1 MSGRTRK
8 KRRRGGMPPELL
20 RGIVIV
26 AAIGLCVYVALAT
39 AVGNFVAEKIV
50 APVFRW
56 LEGENGSTTA
66 QGESAAPPVTEDPAT
81 SAAAE
86 NSQTQAAL
94 ALLPQEGSGLAQDAG
109 GAASGEKQ
117 QGEIHMES
125 RSFYA
130 LQLGA
135 FSSEQ
140 NAQTEGRAVQQRA
153 AGGYVYND
161 GVHYRVLAAVYNGR
175 ETAKTVKAQLMEQN
189 SLDSSIYQI
198 DVPAVALRVTAGEEQ
213 LAAVQTGFERMSTVC
228 DELLKL
234 CEQFDKEEKTIEAV
248 QESLRKLAKTC
259 REPAQILSS
268 VKEGIA
274 AELCRELEEKAQ
286 RLEECAEKGAGG
298 RTEFSS
304 ALKYAHIS
312 EVCAYSAF
320 AGSISDG
327 A

>member
-1 MSGRTRK
+1 
-8 KRRRGGMPPELL
+8 MPPELL

-39 AVGNFVAEKIV
+39 AVGNFMAEKVV

-56 LEGENGSTTA
+56 LDGKNGSKTV
-66 QGESAAPPVTEDPAT
+66 QGESAPPASAEPA
-81 SAAAE
+81 SSPAEE
-86 NSQTQAAL
+86 NSGSQTAL
-94 ALLPQEGSGLAQDAG
+94 ALLPQEGSGLAET
-109 GAASGEKQ
+109 ASGAVEGGKQ
-117 QGEIHMES
+117 QREIRVES

-140 NAQTEGRAVQQRA
+140 NAQTESRAVQQRA
-153 AGGYVYND
+153 AGGYVYSD
-161 GVHYRVLAAVYNGR
+161 GIHYRVLAAVYNSR

-189 SLDSSIYQI
+189 SLDSGIYQI
-198 DVPAVALRVTAGEEQ
+198 DVPAITLRVTAGEEQ
-213 LAAVQTGFERMSTVC
+213 LAAVQTGFDRMGAVC
-228 DELLKL
+228 DELLEL
-234 CEQFDKEEKTIEAV
+234 CEQFDKEEATPEEV
-248 QESLRKLAKTC
+248 QERLQKLAQSC
-259 REPAQILSS
+259 REPAEVLSS

-286 RLEECAEKGAGG
+286 RLEECAGKGASG

-320 AGSISDG
+320 ASGISGG